1 VAGLAGLPGHDAC
14 AQRPERR
21 STACAPSRAALV
33 HPHPLPLDPTAA
45 GLAKA
50 IHTRALP
57 RAPARGGG
65 GVGVASVARVLGE
78 HARGGCADN
87 RCSCLGRCAC
97 ASGGQRRRRG
107 WAVCTAV
114 CTTRT
119 ATGSTAASAAHRA
132 AGAAAAAAAAVAAAA
147 DAAAAA
153 ATAAAAAAAATTP
166 TAAAAASTAAATTT
180 ATATATATAAT
191 AAASNANGDAGKPTA
206 ARFNNGSSLRNH
218 AITIC
223 GGVRTLG
230 PRYISNHIIKPKG
243 CICVQLTQ
251 MLL

>member
-1 VAGLAGLPGHDAC
+1 M
-14 AQRPERR
+14 
-21 STACAPSRAALV
+21 
-33 HPHPLPLDPTAA
+33 
-45 GLAKA
+45 
-50 IHTRALP
+50 
-57 RAPARGGG
+57 
-65 GVGVASVARVLGE
+65 ASVARVLGE

-153 ATAAAAAAAATTP
+153 ATAAAAAAAAATTP